1 MKKFVCLLCIL
12 VLSSMSCMEAYA
24 GSELSYSVSTT
35 AKVSPD
41 DGTGEDT
48 KPGEEKAIRVLI
60 VGNSFS
66 TTVVSSSVTYSVER
80 PLVEL
85 AAAEGRNLE
94 VATLSHGGAK
104 LSYYAGMNENRISYH
119 KELITLLVNEQWDYV
134 IFQEQTTGSIEHFE
148 DLTAPAVEK
157 LQQTVKLFQPQA
169 TVLLYM
175 NAAFSDGKTINV
187 NGTPRLLTTGEMEL
201 YLAAAFKELEHRFG
215 VEAVMVGM
223 HSYRINTLY
232 PEINMVRN
240 DARHPTYAGY
250 YLAACCF
257 YQRIFGVV
265 PDPLKATL
273 SNCNLTKEE
282 LWKISFLP
290 SDSIVLNQKSIMLQQ
305 GKTSKLQ
312 ATVTSRLSDSSQVTY
327 RSFDPSVAAVD
338 AVSGT
343 VKAEKP
349 GNTIVMAQT
358 PDGLQDFCSII
369 VKQPLSFAK
378 EYYLAGKGDKILI
391 VPQTNQSNLKWSVG
405 NKAVATVDSSTGL
418 VTVKAS
424 GKTTITVKNL
434 DDDTDKASYVL
445 YVNCDTPTGVK
456 VSSTGNPTATAKFG
470 NLKVTWDAVER
481 ASSYE
486 IYRSTTKNGTYQ
498 LIGTSKKASYTDKT
512 AAVNKYYHY
521 KIVAKNSY
529 SYCASSMSGSA
540 RGIILKA
547 PTLKVKL
554 TSSKYAKLTWKKNTR
569 ATGYIIYSSTKKNS
583 GYKEIARITSKSKTS
598 YTDKSVK
605 IKKNVKRYY
614 RIRAY
619 RTLDKTVFNGIRSQ
633 KIGAVGK

>member
-1 MKKFVCLLCIL
+1 
-12 VLSSMSCMEAYA
+12 
-24 GSELSYSVSTT
+24 
-35 AKVSPD
+35 
-41 DGTGEDT
+41 
-48 KPGEEKAIRVLI
+48 
-60 VGNSFS
+60 
-66 TTVVSSSVTYSVER
+66 
-80 PLVEL
+80 
-85 AAAEGRNLE
+85 
-94 VATLSHGGAK
+94 
-104 LSYYAGMNENRISYH
+104 
-119 KELITLLVNEQWDYV
+119 
-134 IFQEQTTGSIEHFE
+134 
-148 DLTAPAVEK
+148 
-157 LQQTVKLFQPQA
+157 
-169 TVLLYM
+169 
-175 NAAFSDGKTINV
+175 
-187 NGTPRLLTTGEMEL
+187 
-201 YLAAAFKELEHRFG
+201 
-215 VEAVMVGM
+215 MVGM

-327 RSFDPSVAAVD
+327 KSFDPSVAAVD

-512 AAVNKYYHY
+512 AAMNKYYHY

-633 KIGAVGK
+633 KIGAIGK

>member
-12 VLSSMSCMEAYA
+12 VLSSMECMEVYA
-24 GSELSYSVSTT
+24 GSELTYSST
-35 AKVSPD
+35 AAAVSPD
-41 DGTGEDT
+41 DGTGEGT
-48 KPGEEKAIRVLI
+48 KPGEDALRVLI

-66 TTVVSSSVTYSVER
+66 RSQVSSTVTYSVER
-80 PLVEL
+80 SLVEL

-94 VATLSHGGAK
+94 VATLAHGGAK

-119 KELITLLVNEQWDYV
+119 KELVTLLVNEKWDYI

-157 LQQTVKLFQPQA
+157 LQHTVKLFQPQA
-169 TVLLYM
+169 TMLLYM
-175 NAAFSDGKTINV
+175 NAAFSDGEPIKV

-232 PEINMVRN
+232 PEINLVRV
-240 DARHPTYAGY
+240 DKRHPTYTGY

-257 YQRIFGVV
+257 YNRIYGIV
-265 PDPLKATL
+265 PNPLKATL
-273 SNCNLTKEE
+273 SNCNITKEQ
-282 LWKISFLP
+282 LLAVSVLP
-290 SDSIVLNQKSIMLQQ
+290 ADSIVLDKKSIVLKE

-312 ATVTSRLSDSSQVTY
+312 ATVTKRIPESMEVTY
-327 RSFDPSVAAVD
+327 KSFDPSVASVD
-338 AVSGT
+338 PITGT

-349 GNTIVMAQT
+349 GNTIVYAAT
-358 PDGLQDFCSII
+358 SDGLQDFCSVI

-391 VPQTNQSNLKWSVG
+391 VPQTNLTSQTNLKWSVG
-405 NKAVATVDSSTGL
+405 NKAVATVDASTGL
-418 VTVKAS
+418 VTVKDS
-424 GKTTITVKNL
+424 GKTTITVKNQ
-434 DDDTDKASYVL
+434 DDSTDTASYVL
-445 YVNCDTPTGVK
+445 YVTCDTPTGVK
-456 VSSTGNPTATAKFG
+456 VSSTGNPAATAKYG
-470 NLKVTWDAVER
+470 NLKVTWNAVDR
-481 ASSYE
+481 ASSYD

-498 LIGTSKKASYTDKT
+498 WVGTSNKASFTDKT

-529 SYCASSMSGSA
+529 SYCASPMSSSA

-569 ATGYIIYSSTKKNS
+569 ATGYIIYSSAKKNS
-583 GYKEIARITSKSKTS
+583 GYKEIARITSKSKTT

-614 RIRAY
+614 RVMAY
-619 RTLDKTVFNGIRSQ
+619 RTLDKKTFNGVKSQ
-633 KIGAVGK
+633 KVGT

>member
-1 MKKFVCLLCIL
+1 MKKFVCLLCVL
-12 VLSSMSCMEAYA
+12 VLSSMGCMEAYA
-24 GSELSYSVSTT
+24 GSEVSYSTSTT
-35 AKVSPD
+35 SMVSPD

-48 KPGEEKAIRVLI
+48 KPGTEEAIRVLI

-66 TTVVSSSVTYSVER
+66 RSQVSSTVTYSVEQ

-94 VATLSHGGAK
+94 VATLAHAGAK
-104 LSYYAGMNENRISYH
+104 LSYYAGMNENRISYY
-119 KELITLLVNEQWDYV
+119 KELLTLLVDEKWDYV

-157 LQQTVKLFQPQA
+157 LQYTVKLFQPQA
-169 TVLLYM
+169 TMLLYM
-175 NAAFSDGKTINV
+175 NAAFSDGKLITV

-201 YLAAAFKELEHRFG
+201 YLAAAFKELENRFG
-215 VEAVMVGM
+215 VESVMVGM

-232 PEINMVRN
+232 PEINLVRA
-240 DARHPTYAGY
+240 DARHPTYTGY

-257 YQRIFGVV
+257 YNRIYGTV
-265 PDPLKATL
+265 PNPLKATL
-273 SNCNLTKEE
+273 TNCNITKDQ
-282 LWKISFLP
+282 LLAVSVLP
-290 SDSIVLNQKSIMLQQ
+290 ADSIALDKKSIVLQE

-312 ATVTSRLSDSSQVTY
+312 VTVTKRIPESIGVTY
-327 RSFDPSVAAVD
+327 MSFDPSVASVD
-338 AVSGT
+338 PITGT

-349 GNTIVMAQT
+349 GNTIVMAET

-424 GKTTITVKNL
+424 GKTTITVKNQE
-434 DDDTDKASYVL
+434 DETDTASYIL
-445 YVNCDTPTGVK
+445 YVTCDTPTGIK
-456 VSSTGNPTATAKFG
+456 VSSTGSPAATAKYG
-470 NLKVTWDAVER
+470 NLKVTWNAVDR
-481 ASSYE
+481 ASSYD

-498 LIGTSKKASYTDKT
+498 WVGTSKKASYTDKT
-512 AAVNKYYHY
+512 AAVNKYYYY
-521 KIVAKNSY
+521 KIVAKNAY
-529 SYCASSMSGSA
+529 SYCSSPMSGSA

-554 TSSKYAKLTWKKNTR
+554 TSNKYAKLTWKKNTR
-569 ATGYIIYSSTKKNS
+569 ATGYVIYSSTKKNS
-583 GYKEIARITSKSKTS
+583 GYKEIARITSKSKTT

-605 IKKNVKRYY
+605 IKNNVKRYY
-614 RIRAY
+614 RVMAY
-619 RTLDKTVFNGIRSQ
+619 RTLDKTVFNGIKSQ
-633 KIGAVGK
+633 KVAP

>member
-24 GSELSYSVSTT
+24 GSEVSYSISTT
-35 AKVSPD
+35 TSMLSPD
-41 DGTGEDT
+41 DGT
-48 KPGEEKAIRVLI
+48 EEAIRVLI

-66 TTVVSSSVTYSVER
+66 RSQISSSVTYSVEQ

-85 AAAEGRNLE
+85 AVAEGRNLE
-94 VATLSHGGAK
+94 VATLVHGGAK
-104 LSYYAGMNENRISYH
+104 LSYYAGMNEKYISYYR
-119 KELITLLVNEQWDYV
+119 ELVTLLVDGHWDYV

-157 LQQTVKLFQPQA
+157 LQHEVKLFQPQA
-169 TVLLYM
+169 TMLLYM
-175 NAAFSDGKTINV
+175 NAAFSDGKPIDV

-240 DARHPTYAGY
+240 DDRHPTYAGY

-257 YQRIFGVV
+257 YEKIFGEV

-290 SDSIVLNQKSIMLQQ
+290 ADSIVLDKKNVILKQ

-327 RSFDPSVAAVD
+327 KSFDPSVAAVD

-343 VKAEKP
+343 VTAEKP
-349 GNTIVMAQT
+349 GNTIVMAET

-424 GKTTITVKNL
+424 GKTTITVMNQ
-434 DDDTDKASYVL
+434 DDNADLASYVL
-445 YVNCDTPTGVK
+445 YVTCDTPTDVK
-456 VSSTGNPTATAKFG
+456 VSSTGNPAATAKYG
-470 NLKVTWDAVER
+470 SLKVTWNAVDR
-481 ASSYE
+481 ASGYE
-486 IYRSTTKNGTYQ
+486 IYRSTTKYGKYQ
-498 LIGTSKKASYTDKT
+498 LIGTSKKNYFIDKT

-521 KIVAKNSY
+521 KVVAKNAY
-529 SYCASSMSGSA
+529 QYCKSPMSGSA

-554 TSSKYAKLTWKKNTR
+554 TSNKYAELTWKKNTR
-569 ATGYIIYSSTKKNS
+569 ATGYIVYSSAKKYS
-583 GYKEIARITSKSKTS
+583 GYKEIARITSKSTTTF
-598 YTDKSVK
+598 TDKSVK

-614 RIRAY
+614 KIRAY
-619 RTLDKTVFNGIRSQ
+619 RTLDKTVFNGIKSQ
-633 KIGAVGK
+633 KAAP